1 RSEKREARSEKRE
14 ARSEKR
20 EARSEKILEGWRVF
34 VNPFCFSGF
43 GSFCLSKGQVLST
56 PFEAKLLALALQQHL
71 SIPKAKR
78 SRSVSVL
85 FDFKQKRHPEV
96 PFLLSS

>member
-20 EARSEKILEGWRVF
+20 EARSEKILEGWRMF

-43 GSFCLSKGQVLST
+43 GIRDSGFGIRLYFIFLGTSPVVKGTDLD
-56 PFEAKLLALALQQHL
+56 
-71 SIPKAKR
+71 
-78 SRSVSVL
+78 SVSEAFPHL
-85 FDFKQKRHPEV
+85 EA
-96 PFLLSS
+96 